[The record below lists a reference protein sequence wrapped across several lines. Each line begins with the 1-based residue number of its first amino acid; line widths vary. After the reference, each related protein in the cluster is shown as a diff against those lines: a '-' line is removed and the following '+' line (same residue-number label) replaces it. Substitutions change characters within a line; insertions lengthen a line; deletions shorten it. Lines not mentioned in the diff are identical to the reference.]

1 MTLTNC
7 VICNTEVNTQE
18 SICPNC
24 DNPIHANDFFKSP
37 SYLIDKPHDTMISLF
52 FPIKNNKIQFILN
65 YPSPVLVDPTRRPNY
80 DQYSIFEPS
89 IIQMHHMT
97 LVRKNIDSKIRNA
110 AKRLN
115 YNTEEAIQKQI
126 DYYNNWTDDNLVGLN
141 EWGNLKLKKIDTVIT
156 LKNYNK

>member
-1 MTLTNC
+1 
-7 VICNTEVNTQE
+7 
-18 SICPNC
+18 
-24 DNPIHANDFFKSP
+24 
-37 SYLIDKPHDTMISLF
+37 
-52 FPIKNNKIQFILN
+52 
-65 YPSPVLVDPTRRPNY
+65 
-80 DQYSIFEPS
+80 
-89 IIQMHHMT
+89 MT

-141 EWGNLKLKKIDTVIT
+141 EWGNLKLKKIDPVIT